1 MAYDWHLM
9 IKHLPEEFKV
19 QFECSGENTEKCITF
34 SVLIKKKINND
45 GGKKEKDDDNDDKK
59 SKQSH
64 TG

>member
-1 MAYDWHLM
+1 M

-19 QFECSGENTEKCITF
+19 QFECSGENREKCITF

>member
-1 MAYDWHLM
+1 M

-19 QFECSGENTEKCITF
+19 QLECSGENTEKCITF